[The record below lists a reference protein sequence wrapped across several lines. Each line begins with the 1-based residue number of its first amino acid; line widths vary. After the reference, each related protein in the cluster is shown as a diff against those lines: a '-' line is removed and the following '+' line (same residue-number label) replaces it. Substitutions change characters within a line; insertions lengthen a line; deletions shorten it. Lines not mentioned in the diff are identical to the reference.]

1 MKKASVT
8 NRKSASGRRE
18 STSVTRRNSP
28 RRARQ
33 LFRGLIVAVAFGALV
48 SVPLLSR
55 YTRTVQAV
63 GDVSLNT
70 MGVAATQNFDT
81 LATAGTAN
89 TWTDGTTLPGWYAQ
103 FSATPANPTTYRAS
117 TGTDTTGAI
126 YSFGVAGTNALTE
139 RAFGSISSGTPVDIY
154 YAVKLTN
161 NTGQT
166 ITSLLIS
173 YNGEQWRDGGNA
185 TPALQ
190 KLDFQY
196 QVANAGTITDAN
208 TPSTGWSDYDPLDF
222 TGPKATTTA
231 GALDG
236 NAAANRTAK
245 SALLSLNVPNGQEI
259 WLRWKDIN
267 DTGNDHGLAIDDF
280 SVTPFG
286 ALGTTGYRTTDIQ
299 GTDDGGYAMVIQP
312 DNKIVVGGYAVNGS
326 GNKDFALARYNYD
339 GTLDS
344 TFGTGGK
351 VTTDFNGTSDRIW
364 GLALQSDGKIV
375 AVGETVSLV
384 FPGTNDI
391 ALARYNSNGTLDSPG
406 FGGTGKVTTDHGGGA
421 NNTAYAVAISGTN
434 IIVAGSEQV
443 SGNLNFMV
451 AQYTNLGVLDPLFG
465 TGGVTTL
472 DFSGFNDV
480 ARAVAIDSSSR
491 IVLGGYSNSGTND
504 DFAVAR
510 FTSAGILDTTF
521 VGGLGKIATD
531 LATGGINSAD
541 QAFAMAI
548 IPGSGLDAGKI
559 LLAGSSFNNT
569 THNKD
574 FAVTRYLS
582 TGALDTGGFGPGTGC
597 KTIDFN
603 NSPDVAQAIF
613 ARADGSFVVG
623 GFSRSSL
630 SSDDFA
636 VASCNSSGGPDL
648 TFNGTGRLTFTIN
661 NEDDRIYGIAQ
672 GADGKITAAGFATV
686 VGSNPVQHDF
696 AIARFSLIGV
706 ADASGTP
713 PSNSPDLLLEKTG
726 PLNPSTAIAGTN
738 FTYILTVTNRGTQG
752 ASNVV
757 ITDPLPAAVTFVS
770 ATSGA
775 INNNGT
781 VTKNVGFLNAGA
793 SSSFQIT
800 VTASNTPQLV
810 SNTATATLN
819 ETDPTPG
826 NNSAT
831 EVTRIIG
838 LTDLSFNPGT
848 VTGGCQ
854 NTTGTV
860 TLSGEAP
867 FGGATVTLQSNDPSA
882 ASCPASVTVLQGQ
895 TSANFQVTTSP
906 VVSNKQVRFQADLGP
921 TTFVR
926 RINVN
931 AGVCN

>member
-1 MKKASVT
+1 MKKASAP
-8 NRKSASGRRE
+8 KSKASHRR
-18 STSVTRRNSP
+18 VRRS
-28 RRARQ
+28 
-33 LFRGLIVAVAFGALV
+33 LSGLIIATALLGFSISLIIRSVAADTGTG
-48 SVPLLSR
+48 S
-55 YTRTVQAV
+55 
-63 GDVSLNT
+63 VSLNSV
-70 MGVAATQNFDT
+70 GVASTQNFDT
-81 LATAGTAN
+81 LANTLTSSTLPTGWYFNETGTNANTTYTAGTGSSN
-89 TWTDGTTLPGWYAQ
+89 TG
-103 FSATPANPTTYRAS
+103 
-117 TGTDTTGAI
+117 DT
-126 YSFGVAGTNALTE
+126 YSFGAAASTE
-139 RAFGSISSGTPVDIY
+139 RALGQLRSGTLISTLG
-154 YAVKLTN
+154 AQFTN
-161 NTGQT
+161 NTGAA
-166 ITSLLIS
+166 ITSLSIS
-173 YNGEQWRDGGNA
+173 YTGEQWRFGA
-185 TPALQ
+185 LHSPTPERM
-190 KLDFQY
+190 DFQY
-196 QVANAGTITDAN
+196 STNATSLTTGTYTDAD
-208 TPSTGWSDYDPLDF
+208 SLDF
-222 TGPKATTTA
+222 TPPITTGVA

-236 NAAANRTAK
+236 NNAANRKTM
-245 SALLSLNVPNGQEI
+245 SALLSGLNIPNGATFWI
-259 WLRWKDIN
+259 RWN
-267 DTGNDHGLAIDDF
+267 DVDASSSDDGLAIDDF

-286 ALGTTGYRTTDIQ
+286 SLGTTGYRTTDIQ

-510 FTSAGILDTTF
+510 FTSGGILDTTF

-738 FTYILTVTNRGTQG
+738 FTYTLTVTNRGTQG

-770 ATSGA
+770 ATNGA